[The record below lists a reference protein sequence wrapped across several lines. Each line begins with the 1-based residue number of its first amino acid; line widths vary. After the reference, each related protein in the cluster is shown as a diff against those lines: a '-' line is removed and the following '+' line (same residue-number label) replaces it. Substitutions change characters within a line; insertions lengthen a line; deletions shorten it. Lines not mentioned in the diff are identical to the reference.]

1 MDDLLSEK
9 EQIEQMRAW
18 WSEYGRYVI
27 AGVVIAVGLLFGFN
41 QYNQSKLEAQVGASE
56 LYESLAGYVSDG
68 DTEAAEAAASEL
80 AANYGNTSYAAQA
93 KLAMARLYMD
103 KNRDEDAARVLRELL
118 GIRGNAELKL
128 VGKLRLARIL
138 LYQDQAEAVVDL
150 VSGHDSPAFAALFDE
165 VLGDAYAALGRYD
178 EAGEAYRAALAEQ
191 GQSPTIDRRL
201 VQMKLAD
208 LPDPAAAPDDPAAAA
223 PAPDSASS
231 TDDGAADAADGA
243 GAATKEPEAEQVRED

>member
-41 QYNQSKLEAQVGASE
+41 QYNKSKLEAQIAASE
-56 LYESLAGYVSDG
+56 LYEALAVHVSDG
-68 DTEAAEAAASEL
+68 DAEAAEAAAREL

-103 KNRDEDAARVLRELL
+103 KNRDEDAAGALRELL
-118 GIRGNAELKL
+118 ALRGNAELKL

-138 LYQDQAEAVVDL
+138 LYQDKAEAVVEL
-150 VSGHDSPAFAALFDE
+150 VAGHDSPAFAALFDE
-165 VLGDAYAALGRYD
+165 VLGDAYAALGRYE
-178 EAGEAYRAALAEQ
+178 EAGQAYRAALSEQ
-191 GQSPTIDRRL
+191 GQAPTIDRRL

-208 LPDPAAAPDDPAAAA
+208 LPDPAAASAAPVVPVAGAENGEATAGEGPADAAAA
-223 PAPDSASS
+223 EPDE
-231 TDDGAADAADGA
+231 TG
-243 GAATKEPEAEQVRED
+243 TEQDREE